1 MATSVTRNTSTGNLL
16 INGSF
21 DEVTYSGNVTF
32 ANKVTSDTVYVSGS
46 FDEVTYNTVSP
57 TVKNLYQYTQ
67 VFNNAYW
74 AKSGTLTITPTAAV
88 TAPDGSSTAQL
99 ATVGGVGT
107 FPWVRVAPGGA
118 VVPATEGITYTVSAY
133 VKYINQQYMTIV
145 NEDGWTGNLSV
156 RFDIL
161 NGIVGTPSANIASA
175 AMTSVG
181 SGWWR
186 IRATFVPIPSG
197 ITYWNPQPIRVGQ
210 FTGANFSGSQVYI
223 WGAQLEASTT
233 ATIYQGIAAA
243 NTLVTTGMTQRVDS
257 VGNMYVSGSFDEVT
271 GFV

>member
-1 MATSVTRNTSTGNLL
+1 MATSVTRNTSTGDLL

-32 ANKVTSDTVYVSGS
+32 ANKVTSNTEYVPGI

-57 TVKNLYQYTQ
+57 TVKNLWQYTQ
-67 VFNNAYW
+67 VFTNAYW
-74 AKSGTLTITPTAAV
+74 QKSGSVTITTTSAV

-99 ATVGGVGT
+99 ATVGGAGI
-107 FPWVRVAPGGA
+107 FPYVRVAPGGA
-118 VVPATEGITYTVSAY
+118 VIPATVGTTYTVSAY
-133 VKYINQQYMTIV
+133 VKYINQQYMTVV
-145 NEDGWTGNLSV
+145 NEDGWTGGLAV

-161 NGIVGTPSANIASA
+161 NGIVGTPGANIASA
-175 AMTSVG
+175 NMTSVG

-186 IRATFVPIPSG
+186 ISATFVPIPSG
-197 ITYWNPQPIRVGQ
+197 ITFWNPQPIRVGQ
-210 FTGANFSGSQVYI
+210 YTGTNYSGSQVYI

-233 ATIYQGIAAA
+233 PTIYQGIAAA